1 MTMKP
6 RTAYRRRPRKDPD
19 PHDLVASGAQVE
31 RWILE
36 TGKAKARAAGIT
48 YGKYLERLI
57 LSDETDE
64 RGVPLWVYED
74 ENNPQLD
81 LEME

>member
-1 MTMKP
+1 MIMTAKA
-6 RTAYRRRPRKDPD
+6 AYTRRPRKDPD

-31 RWILE
+31 RWILQE
-36 TGKAKARAAGIT
+36 GKAKARAAGIT

-57 LSDETDE
+57 LSDKVDE
-64 RGVPLWVYED
+64 RGVPLWVYEE

-81 LEME
+81 IETE